1 MPPNPHFTPVP
12 LDKAYRLLN
21 HGPTVLVSVSH
32 AGEGSTPGAAHCYQN
47 YTVTDA
53 PVA

>member
-1 MPPNPHFTPVP
+1 MRSNAPSS
-12 LDKAYRLLN
+12 AR
-21 HGPTVLVSVSH
+21 
-32 AGEGSTPGAAHCYQN
+32 GEGSTPGAAHSYQD

>member
-1 MPPNPHFTPVP
+1 MGSNVP
-12 LDKAYRLLN
+12 SSAR
-21 HGPTVLVSVSH
+21 
-32 AGEGSTPGAAHCYQN
+32 GEGPTPGAAPCYQN